1 MIMRLIELK
10 NYVTQ
15 RFPDL
20 EPSISSKVVGEDEV
34 IHLDFKVNIGV
45 NFPMDGVNEETIYED
60 VANTVRQGLYQLIMK
75 SIPPE
80 QAAAEVGQATLDEI
94 QQMKESGE
102 LFHDP
107 NAPEVPDPEYADTV
121 VEIVEDEDRKV
132 VLP

>member
-1 MIMRLIELK
+1 MCTKGRNTMRLIELK
-10 NYVTQ
+10 NYVTE

-80 QAAAEVGQATLDEI
+80 QVAAEAVSEEVEETI
-94 QQMKESGE
+94 VE
-102 LFHDP
+102 L
-107 NAPEVPDPEYADTV
+107 VPDE
-121 VEIVEDEDRKV
+121 ERKV
-132 VLP
+132 ILA